1 MQEKRMR
8 EERELEEKK
17 KKQREK
23 VTTKSTSGLET
34 PLIIFTGR
42 AFRGKKGN

>member
-8 EERELEEKK
+8 EDRELEEKK

-23 VTTKSTSGLET
+23 VTTKSTSGPRILR
-34 PLIIFTGR
+34 LL
-42 AFRGKKGN
+42 

>member
-8 EERELEEKK
+8 EDRELEEKK

-23 VTTKSTSGLET
+23 VKTSGPRILR
-34 PLIIFTGR
+34 LL
-42 AFRGKKGN
+42 